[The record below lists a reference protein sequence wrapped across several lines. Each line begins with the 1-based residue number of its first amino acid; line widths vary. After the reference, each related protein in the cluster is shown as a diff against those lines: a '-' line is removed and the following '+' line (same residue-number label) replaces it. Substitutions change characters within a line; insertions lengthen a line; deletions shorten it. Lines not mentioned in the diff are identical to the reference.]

1 MLLNKIELI
10 GCRMSRLTCATCNRQ
25 NSESKSGD
33 ILRMAI
39 SGDGMQE
46 WYGWLRKHVQVAGKA
61 SLC

>member
-39 SGDGMQE
+39 SG
-46 WYGWLRKHVQVAGKA
+46 
-61 SLC
+61 